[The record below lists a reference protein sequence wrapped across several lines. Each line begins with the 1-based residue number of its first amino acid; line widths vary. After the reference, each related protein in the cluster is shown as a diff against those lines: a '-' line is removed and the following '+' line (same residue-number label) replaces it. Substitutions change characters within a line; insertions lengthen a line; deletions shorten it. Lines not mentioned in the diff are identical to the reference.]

1 MWPWLERIAS
11 ACWDRVRRYALTRK
25 GEDDAA
31 SGDADAG
38 ADELLWSRD
47 LARHAAGEFSF
58 AVVQANDVLE
68 DHSQVETAA
77 AATFVGVYD
86 GHGGAEAS
94 RFISNHLS
102 AHIVRTCPHLLQMNP
117 TNFALLGS
125 VKSSL

>member
-11 ACWDRVRRYALTRK
+11 ACWDRVRRYTPTRK
-25 GEDDAA
+25 GEDD
-31 SGDADAG
+31 GDAGDG
-38 ADELLWSRD
+38 DELLWSRD

-102 AHIVRTCPHLLQMNP
+102 AHIVRTCPPLSICIQQILLSW
-117 TNFALLGS
+117 AS
-125 VKSSL
+125 

>member
-11 ACWDRVRRYALTRK
+11 ACWDRVRRYTLTGK
-25 GEDDAA
+25 GEDD
-31 SGDADAG
+31 G
-38 ADELLWSRD
+38 DELLWSRD

-58 AVVQANDVLE
+58 AIVQANDVLE
-68 DHSQVETAA
+68 DHSQVETAT

-102 AHIVRTCPHLLQMNP
+102 AHIVRTCPPSPYESNKFYSLGLREMLLAS
-117 TNFALLGS
+117 F
-125 VKSSL
+125 